1 MVDEV
6 FSQRLGL
13 IPLNIDP
20 ADMDERDGMTLG
32 AQHRDLAI
40 ISDLWI
46 QVLMGKQQIEIRS
59 FLSYK

>member
-20 ADMDERDGMTLG
+20 ADMDERDGM
-32 AQHRDLAI
+32 I
-40 ISDLWI
+40 
-46 QVLMGKQQIEIRS
+46 
-59 FLSYK
+59 LSAA